1 MAPNPSLLANPA
13 LDDWLAFSAGGT
25 VTVRSGKV
33 DIGQRVSTAVA
44 LLVADELEIDPGRVN
59 VARVETGLAPDEGF
73 TSGSQSMAQTGNAV
87 RLAAAT
93 ARRHLLERA
102 ARALEVDPAELEVDD
117 GAIHSRAT
125 NRKTDWWELAA
136 GRPFGIDVDPAAP
149 LRPRAALGHVGGA
162 ARARGLE
169 DILRGRP
176 CFLHDMS
183 IPGMLHARTV
193 RPPHYHARLAALDEA
208 VAGRLAAEGVEV
220 VRDGSFLAVAAADE
234 YAAVRRR
241 SASPLPRPGT
251 WPAGFPPTIS
261 TRASAPTKR

>member
-1 MAPNPSLLANPA
+1 MAPNPSLLASPA
-13 LDDWLAFSAGGT
+13 LDDWLGFDAGGT

-33 DIGQRVSTAVA
+33 DIGQRISTAVV
-44 LLVADELEIDPGRVN
+44 LLVADELGIDPGRVR
-59 VARVETGLAPDEGF
+59 VARVETGLSPDEGF

-117 GAIHSRAT
+117 GAVHSRAT

-149 LRPRAALGHVGGA
+149 LRPRAVLGHVGGA

-169 DILRGRP
+169 DIVRGRP
-176 CFLHDMS
+176 HFL
-183 IPGMLHARTV
+183 
-193 RPPHYHARLAALDEA
+193 
-208 VAGRLAAEGVEV
+208 
-220 VRDGSFLAVAAADE
+220 
-234 YAAVRRR
+234 
-241 SASPLPRPGT
+241 
-251 WPAGFPPTIS
+251 
-261 TRASAPTKR
+261 